1 MSEDQKNEAAL
12 KLLQYFKRTIS
23 EEVYQQ
29 LKAEF
34 ESNLQ
39 NSKPK
44 KVSDKMTFPEVMTL
58 FGKTRNT
65 ISTWIA
71 KGKLPKPIRY
81 GREWKFN
88 RVEILNLFENG
99 L

>member
-1 MSEDQKNEAAL
+1 MSEDQKKEAAI
-12 KLLQYFKRTIS
+12 KLLNYFERTVS
-23 EEVYQQ
+23 DKVYQ
-29 LKAEF
+29 KIKEDF
-34 ESNLQ
+34 ESRMREP
-39 NSKPK
+39 KPK
-44 KVSDKMTFPEVMTL
+44 QESDKMTFPEVMSL

-71 KGKLPKPIRY
+71 SGKLPKPKRH

>member
-1 MSEDQKNEAAL
+1 MSEEQLNNEAI
-12 KLLQYFKRTIS
+12 KLLNYFERTVS
-23 EEVYQQ
+23 DKVYQ
-29 LKAEF
+29 KIKEDF
-34 ESNLQ
+34 ESRMRE
-39 NSKPK
+39 PK
-44 KVSDKMTFPEVMTL
+44 QKQESDKMTFPEVMSL

-71 KGKLPKPIRY
+71 SGKLPKPKRH